1 LHIHTLRDSLS
12 QLSLTVE
19 QTSSKAPLAINKR
32 LAAMTT
38 SMRHVSLTVYSA
50 DNLRETGFTKQDP
63 YCVVEVGEKTFKTKP
78 DNSAGP
84 HPVWNEELTTEV
96 PATVD
101 TARVTIYNKNT
112 LRKDDVIGIATIRLS
127 DLKGVEQTIPV
138 YDKDGNRHGDLR
150 VFGTYGDNRG
160 TGTRGAATG
169 GAMGAGVAGTGAGSE
184 YNHSSSRDTTSEHIT
199 SGATAGYGSA
209 GTGTH
214 TGTAGYGSTGT
225 GATTTTTE
233 KGMGMGVGGRTTAVP
248 ATESVTSGVEN
259 VCHTETFTVV
269 EDRPVVKERKEY
281 YTEHHPVEREMVRE
295 VRTTGKEMPHAA
307 QRDAGTFEERVVE
320 ETPAAKCP

>member
-1 LHIHTLRDSLS
+1 M
-12 QLSLTVE
+12 
-19 QTSSKAPLAINKR
+19 
-32 LAAMTT
+32 AA
-38 SMRHVSLTVYSA
+38 MRHVSLTVYSA

-112 LRKDDVIGIATIRLS
+112 LRKDDVIGVATIRLS
-127 DLKGVEQTIPV
+127 DLKGVEQNVPV

-160 TGTRGAATG
+160 TARTGAAVP
-169 GAMGAGVAGTGAGSE
+169 AMGAHTADRTTD
-184 YNHSSSRDTTSEHIT
+184 YNRDTTSERTHVGT
-199 SGATAGYGSA
+199 TGTAAGVGTGYGTTGTHTTGTGYGATTGT
-209 GTGTH
+209 TGTH
-214 TGTAGYGSTGT
+214 TGTTGQGQTMTEKVKEYVPGTAEYKATHGQTTGT
-225 GATTTTTE
+225 GVTGTGYTS
-233 KGMGMGVGGRTTAVP
+233 AVP
-248 ATESVTSGVEN
+248 ATETRSATAGVEN
-259 VCHTETFTVV
+259 VCHQEKFTVM

-281 YTEHHPVEREMVRE
+281 FTEHHPVEREMVRE
-295 VRTTGKEMPHAA
+295 VRTTGKEIPHSAT
-307 QRDAGTFEERVVE
+307 RDAARVEERVVQ